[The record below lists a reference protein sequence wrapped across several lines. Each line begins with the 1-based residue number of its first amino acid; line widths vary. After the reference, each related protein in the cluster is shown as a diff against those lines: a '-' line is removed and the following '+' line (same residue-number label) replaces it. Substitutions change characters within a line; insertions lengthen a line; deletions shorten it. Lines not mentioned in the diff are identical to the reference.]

1 MSASVRSHAR
11 TDVGRVREINE
22 DNFLVDRKLG
32 LYIVCDG
39 MGGHAAGEVA
49 SAIAVQA
56 FRDALKKDEDF
67 LSDFAKGD
75 TSVRPEDLKN
85 LVESSAHA
93 ANAAVYVESQRD
105 TAKRGMGTTLTALVL
120 VGNHGFIAHVGDSR
134 CYLVRGNQVK
144 MLTEDHSVINE
155 LRKRGKLKPEIVAK
169 IQNKNAVTR
178 AVGVFETVEVDTFHF
193 LTAPG
198 DRYILCSDGLHGY
211 VETEE
216 EMNSL
221 VEGLGEE
228 TGTQRLIDIAN
239 ERGGKDNITAI
250 IATIPEEDGG
260 TNDLV
265 LGYETLASMPFFRH
279 LEPRELL
286 RVQAMARPRG
296 FQNDEIVVTEGQ
308 AGDSIFVVLK
318 GNAKV
323 CKGDAEIA
331 KFEAGHFFGEMS
343 LVEKAPRSATVK
355 SDGAAQ
361 MLEIARADFFK
372 ILREEKDIGV
382 KLLWNFVTELSK
394 RLRATSQNLAAVK
407 EQMNQVEDMTEALL
421 FEDDPH
427 HRGRSVLPAV
437 TLQTTEPVVPRSP
450 RVPSLRAV
458 TATSLSDTIVPDG
471 PVYQP
476 NPSVAPTTAPHAT
489 IPDTAMLGSE
499 DPSQAGETVRPPA
512 GEEDPATVEAVT
524 APLPQ
529 TEPES
534 GGVAIVQRRR
544 KVNVIDD
551 DQTQL
556 APVAPVVA
564 PEPAHAHPHEV
575 APDTDAP
582 TPPDGITR

>member
-1 MSASVRSHAR
+1 MSATVRSHAR
-11 TDVGRVREINE
+11 TDVGRVREHNE

-32 LYIVCDG
+32 LFVVCDG

-56 FRDALKKDEDF
+56 LRDALKKDGDF
-67 LSDFAKGD
+67 IDDFAKGD
-75 TSVRPEDLKN
+75 NSVRPEDLKN
-85 LVESSAHA
+85 LLESAAHA
-93 ANAAVYVESQRD
+93 ANAAVYTESQRD

-155 LRKRGKLKPEIVAK
+155 LRRRGKLKPEIVAK

-216 EMNSL
+216 ELNSL

-228 TGTQRLIDIAN
+228 TATQRLIDIAN
-239 ERGGKDNITAI
+239 ERGGKDNITAV
-250 IATIPEEDGG
+250 IATLPADDGDA
-260 TNDLV
+260 NDLV

-296 FQNDEIVVTEGQ
+296 FQHDEIVVTEGQ

-318 GNAKV
+318 GNARV
-323 CKGDAEIA
+323 SKGDADIA

-343 LVEKAPRSATVK
+343 LVEKVPRSATVK
-355 SDGAAQ
+355 SDGPSQ

-421 FEDDPH
+421 FEDDPY
-427 HRGRSVLPAV
+427 HRGRSNLPAQ
-437 TLQTTEPVVPRSP
+437 LHHHAPQPAAPSLRAP
-450 RVPSLRAV
+450 KVPSLRAV
-458 TATSLSDTIVPDG
+458 TEASISDTIVPHE
-471 PVYQP
+471 PVYVP
-476 NPSVAPTTAPHAT
+476 NPSVAPHESSHTHDEHELAMQNAAPT
-489 IPDTAMLGSE
+489 VIPPPDEDLG
-499 DPSQAGETVRPPA
+499 
-512 GEEDPATVEAVT
+512 
-524 APLPQ
+524 
-529 TEPES
+529 
-534 GGVAIVQRRR
+534 GGVAVVQRRR
-544 KVNVIDD
+544 KVNVIDAD
-551 DQTQL
+551 NTQL
-556 APVAPVVA
+556 APVPPNAPVA
-564 PEPAHAHPHEV
+564 PE
-575 APDTDAP
+575 APDTDLP
-582 TPPDGITR
+582 TPPDGLDRS